1 MRTPLWTQK
10 LSDYQLQ
17 NYIKALD
24 EYEMNKAFMNELL
37 KNSANTWYNKN
48 TIEENIA
55 CLALD
60 IYKEISNRWLDE
72 KDKDLD
78 NEKEL

>member
-1 MRTPLWTQK
+1 
-10 LSDYQLQ
+10 
-17 NYIKALD
+17 
-24 EYEMNKAFMNELL
+24 MNKTFMNELL